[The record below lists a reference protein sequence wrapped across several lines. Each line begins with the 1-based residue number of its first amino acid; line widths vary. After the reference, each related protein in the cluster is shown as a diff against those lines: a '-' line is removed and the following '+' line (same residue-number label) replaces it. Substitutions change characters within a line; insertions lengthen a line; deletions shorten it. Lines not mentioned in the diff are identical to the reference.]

1 MLQALPP
8 CQEKPLLFF
17 SPNELI
23 AKQCGAQD

>member
-17 SPNELI
+17 SPNELM
-23 AKQCGAQD
+23 AKQYSAED